1 MIFLYLFFLYSI
13 VYYIYVHTFIYIY
26 MCIGFNFEFYWIKE
40 KHTVDHVPTLHC
52 GGGNVV
58 GATFDSSSQRGI
70 SQTSEVGRI
79 LGSTQ
84 APSAILIINDAV
96 ISCTHSMLLE
106 RVPLPQV
113 TEQRLH
119 GPALHLCQIYSN
131 N

>member
-1 MIFLYLFFLYSI
+1 M
-13 VYYIYVHTFIYIY
+13 
-26 MCIGFNFEFYWIKE
+26 
-40 KHTVDHVPTLHC
+40 DHVPTLHC

-70 SQTSEVGRI
+70 SQTSEVGKI

-113 TEQRLH
+113 TEQWLH
-119 GPALHLCQIYSN
+119 GPALHLYNVTKFIRINIEIKIISN
-131 N
+131 KIISKIRLDRYVKCYI